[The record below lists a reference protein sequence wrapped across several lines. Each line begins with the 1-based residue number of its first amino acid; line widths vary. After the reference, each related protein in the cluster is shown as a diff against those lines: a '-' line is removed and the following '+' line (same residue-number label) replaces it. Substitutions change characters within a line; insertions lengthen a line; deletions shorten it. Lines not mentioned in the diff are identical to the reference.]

1 MVLMP
6 DDQNPELPLTP
17 PPPGDGSP
25 GALHIQP
32 VNIEDEMRKS
42 YLDYSMS
49 VIIGRA
55 LPDVRDG
62 LKPVHR
68 RILYTMQQM
77 GLQPNR
83 ATRKCARIV
92 GDVMG
97 KYHPHGNLA
106 VYDAL
111 VRLAQTWSMR
121 YPLIF
126 GQGNFGSVDGDPPAA
141 DRYTEAKLAPVST
154 ALLEDLD
161 KETVDFRPNYDGSE
175 VEPDVLPARIPNLLI
190 NGSDGIAVGMAT
202 KIPPHNLTEIVNA
215 TITLINDPNAQL
227 AEILKFVQGPD
238 FPTAGVIHGRAG
250 IFEAYRTGRGRFMM
264 RAKAA
269 IENITKD
276 RQAIIVNE
284 IPYQVNK
291 AKLVE
296 RIAQLVN
303 DKDIEDISD
312 IRDESDRDGMR
323 IVVELKRGAEPQI
336 VLNQLYKHT
345 AMQEGFS
352 MILLAV
358 VNNQPREMGLIQ
370 AIKHFINHR
379 VEVVRRR
386 TAFLLQKARDREH
399 ILEGYLNALD
409 HLDNVITIIRA
420 SANRADARENLVAY
434 FGGKKI
440 DINTTGRAPK
450 LAPEKPFTSRQ
461 AEAILELQLHRLT
474 KLSIDEISN
483 ELKET
488 RERIEDYESILA
500 SESKL
505 RKVIIKELEEVKE
518 LYGDE
523 RRTRIEDEA
532 AEIVLEDLIAD
543 EQVAVTFSH
552 SGYMKR
558 TPISTY
564 RMQRRGG
571 TGRTGMKTREEDFV
585 EHLFI
590 ASTHAYIM
598 IFTNKGRVYWLKVYE
613 IPDVSAAGRG
623 KHIGNLIGL
632 QPGETVRT
640 MLAVRNLE
648 EENKYI
654 FFATRNGLVKK
665 SELRE
670 FMHVRSNGINAIS
683 IEEGDELVAARITNG
698 NQIVFI
704 ASHEGAAIRFDEN
717 HVRPMGRAAYG
728 VNGINLEERDYV
740 VGMTVTPRPEAKGTE
755 KDHVEA
761 EKDNVEAEK
770 DNVEAEKDHVGTAV
784 LGRPAS
790 QGEADAESEIPPTET
805 VDLTQKGTL
814 ILSVTE
820 NGYGKRTPADEYR
833 LTNRAGKGV
842 INIKTTERVGKVV
855 AIALVDENSQVMLIS
870 QYGKII
876 RMDSKT
882 IRESGRNAQ
891 GVRLLHMEPGDR
903 VAAAVV
909 LAPEEEPNGNGATL
923 IQ

>member
-770 DNVEAEKDHVGTAV
+770 DHVGTAV

>member
-1 MVLMP
+1 MP

-17 PPPGDGSP
+17 PPGGGNDGP
-25 GALHIQP
+25 GALSIQP
-32 VNIEDEMRKS
+32 VNIEEEMKRS

-92 GDVMG
+92 GEVMG

-111 VRLAQTWSMR
+111 VRLAQTWSLR

-141 DRYTEAKLAPVST
+141 DRYTEAKLAQVATP
-154 ALLEDLD
+154 LLEDLD
-161 KETVDFRPNYDGSE
+161 KETVDFHPNYDGSE
-175 VEPDVLPARIPNLLI
+175 VEPDVLPARIPNLLV

-202 KIPPHNLTEIVNA
+202 KIPPHNLTEIVDA
-215 TITLINDPNAQL
+215 TITLINNPNSQL

-238 FPTAGVIHGRAG
+238 FPTAGIIHGRAG

-269 IENITKD
+269 IENINKD
-276 RQAIIVNE
+276 RQAIVVTE

-291 AKLVE
+291 SVLIK
-296 RIAQLVN
+296 RIAALVN
-303 DKDIEDISD
+303 DKEIEDISD
-312 IRDESDRDGMR
+312 VRDESDRDGMR

-336 VLNQLYKHT
+336 VLNQLFKHT
-345 AMQEGFS
+345 EMQQGFS

-358 VNNQPREMGLIQ
+358 VNGQPREMGLIQ
-370 AIKHFINHR
+370 AIKYFIEHR
-379 VEVVRRR
+379 VDVVRRR
-386 TAFLLQKARDREH
+386 TAYLLQKAKDREH
-399 ILEGYLNALD
+399 ILEGYLTALD
-409 HLDNVITIIRA
+409 HLDNVIAIIRG
-420 SANRADARENLVAY
+420 SANRADARENLVLY

-450 LAPEKPFTSRQ
+450 LDADKPFTAKQ
-461 AEAILELQLHRLT
+461 ADAILELQLHRLT
-474 KLSIDEISN
+474 RLSIDEIAK
-483 ELKET
+483 ELTDVRGNIAE
-488 RERIEDYESILA
+488 YESILA
-500 SESKL
+500 SEKKL
-505 RKVIIKELEEVKE
+505 RTVIIKELEEVKKS
-518 LYGDE
+518 YGDE

-543 EQVAVTFSH
+543 EQVAVTVSH
-552 SGYMKR
+552 SGYLKR

-571 TGRTGMKTREEDFV
+571 TGRTGMKTRDEDFV

-590 ASTHAYIM
+590 ASTHAYIL
-598 IFTNKGRVYWLKVYE
+598 IFTNNGRVYWLKVYE
-613 IPDVSAAGRG
+613 IPDVSAAGKG
-623 KHIGNLIGL
+623 KHIGNLVGL
-632 QPGETVRT
+632 QPGETVKT
-640 MLAVRNLE
+640 LVAVRNLE
-648 EENKYI
+648 EENKYV

-665 SELRE
+665 SEVRE
-670 FMHVRSNGINAIS
+670 FMHVRSNGINAIG
-683 IEEGDELVAARITNG
+683 IEQGDELVACRITDG
-698 NQIVFI
+698 NQIIFL
-704 ASHEGAAIRFDEN
+704 ASHEGMAVRFDES
-717 HVRPMGRAAYG
+717 HVRPMGRGAYG
-728 VNGINLEERDYV
+728 VWGIDLEKGDYV
-740 VGMTVTPRPEAKGTE
+740 VGMATTTKPGTEHVATAASTIPGAEAKG
-755 KDHVEA
+755 
-761 EKDNVEAEK
+761 
-770 DNVEAEKDHVGTAV
+770 
-784 LGRPAS
+784 
-790 QGEADAESEIPPTET
+790 AESEVID
-805 VDLTQKGTL
+805 VAVKGSL

-820 NGYGKRTPADEYR
+820 NGFGKRTTADEYR
-833 LTNRAGKGV
+833 LTNRGGKGV
-842 INIKTTERVGKVV
+842 INLKTTERVGKVV
-855 AIALVDENSQVMLIS
+855 AIAQVDETSEVMLIS
-870 QYGKII
+870 HYGKII
-876 RMDSKT
+876 RMDSAT

-891 GVRLLHMEPGDR
+891 GVRLLHLEPGDR

-909 LAPEEEPNGNGATL
+909 IAPEAEPNGGNGGTL

>member
-1 MVLMP
+1 MA

-17 PPPGDGSP
+17 PPGGDGSP
-25 GALHIQP
+25 GALNIQP
-32 VNIEDEMRKS
+32 VNIEEEMRRS
-42 YLDYSMS
+42 YLDYAMS

-55 LPDVRDG
+55 LPDVKDG

-77 GLQPNR
+77 GLQPNK

-111 VRLAQTWSMR
+111 VRLAQPWSMR

-141 DRYTEAKLAPVST
+141 DRYTEAKLAQVST

-161 KETVDFRPNYDGSE
+161 KDTVDFHPNYDGSE
-175 VEPDVLPARIPNLLI
+175 VEPDVLPARIPNLLV

-202 KIPPHNLTEIVNA
+202 KIPPHNLTEIVDA
-215 TITLINDPNAQL
+215 TITLINNPNAQL
-227 AEILKFVQGPD
+227 AEILKYVLGPD
-238 FPTAGVIHGRAG
+238 FPTYGIIHGRAG
-250 IFEAYRTGRGRFMM
+250 IFEAYRTGRGRFQV
-264 RAKAA
+264 RAKAS
-269 IENITKD
+269 IETFTKE
-276 RQAIIVNE
+276 RQAIIVTE

-291 AKLVE
+291 ARLVE

-323 IVVELKRGAEPQI
+323 IVIELKRGAEAQI
-336 VLNQLYKHT
+336 VLNQLFKHT
-345 AMQEGFS
+345 QMQESFS

-358 VNNQPREMGLIQ
+358 VNGQPRELGLIE

-379 VEVVRRR
+379 VDVVRRR
-386 TAFLLQKARDREH
+386 TAYLLSKARDREH
-399 ILEGYLNALD
+399 ILEGYLTALD
-409 HLDNVITIIRA
+409 HLDNVIVIIRG
-420 SANRADARENLVAY
+420 SANRADARENLVTY

-440 DINTTGRAPK
+440 EINTTGRAPK
-450 LAPEKPFTSRQ
+450 LDPEKPFTAKQ
-461 AEAILELQLHRLT
+461 ADAILELQLHRLT
-474 KLSIDEISN
+474 KLSIDEIAN
-483 ELKET
+483 ELKQVRDNIAE
-488 RERIEDYESILA
+488 YESILG
-500 SESKL
+500 SEKKL
-505 RKVIIKELEEVKE
+505 RTVIIKELEEVKK
-518 LYGDE
+518 LYGDA

-543 EQVAVTFSH
+543 EQVAVTVSH

-571 TGRTGMKTREEDFV
+571 VGRTGMKTRDEDFV
-585 EHLFI
+585 EHLFL
-590 ASTHAYIM
+590 ASTHAYIL
-598 IFTNKGRVYWLKVYE
+598 IFTNTGRVYWIKVYE
-613 IPDVSAAGRG
+613 IPDVSAAGKG
-623 KHIGNLIGL
+623 KHVGSLVGL
-632 QPGETVRT
+632 QQGETVRT

-648 EENKYI
+648 EANKYI

-670 FMHVRSNGINAIS
+670 FMHVRSNGINAIN
-683 IEEGDELVAARITNG
+683 IEQGDELVSARITNG
-698 NQIVFI
+698 QQIIFI
-704 ASHEGAAIRFDEN
+704 ASHEGMAVRFDES

-728 VNGINLEERDYV
+728 VKGINLEKGDYV
-740 VGMTVTPRPEAKGTE
+740 VGMATTPKPAAEAAATT
-755 KDHVEA
+755 
-761 EKDNVEAEK
+761 
-770 DNVEAEKDHVGTAV
+770 DHVGTAASAV
-784 LGRPAS
+784 PGAEAPAVV
-790 QGEADAESEIPPTET
+790 DATTTEPEV
-805 VDLTQKGTL
+805 VDVAVKGSL

-820 NGYGKRTPADEYR
+820 NGFGKRTPADEYR
-833 LTNRAGKGV
+833 LTNRGGKGV
-842 INIKTTERVGKVV
+842 INLKTTERNGKVV
-855 AIALVDENSQVMLIS
+855 GIAQVDETSEVMLIS
-870 QYGKII
+870 HYGKII

-891 GVRLLHMEPGDR
+891 GVRLLHLEPGDR

-909 LAPEEEPNGNGATL
+909 IAPEEEPNGTNGGNGTL

>member
-1 MVLMP
+1 MA

-17 PPPGDGSP
+17 PPGGDGGSP
-25 GALHIQP
+25 GALNIQP
-32 VNIEDEMRKS
+32 VNIEDEMRRS

-77 GLQPNR
+77 GLAPNR

-111 VRLAQTWSMR
+111 VRLAQPWSMR
-121 YPLIF
+121 YPLVH

-141 DRYTEAKLAPVST
+141 DRYTEAKLAHVAT

-175 VEPDVLPARIPNLLI
+175 IEPDVLPTRIPNLLV

-202 KIPPHNLTEIVNA
+202 KIPPHNLTEIVDA
-215 TITLINDPNAQL
+215 TITLVNNPNTTL
-227 AEILKFVQGPD
+227 PEILKFVQGPD
-238 FPTAGVIHGRAG
+238 FPTYGIIHGRAG
-250 IFEAYRTGRGRFMM
+250 ILEAYKTGRGRFMM

-269 IENITKD
+269 IENLTKEK
-276 RQAIIVNE
+276 QAIVITE

-291 AKLVE
+291 ARLVE
-296 RIAQLVN
+296 RIADLVN
-303 DKDIEDISD
+303 NKVIDDISD

-323 IVVELKRGAEPQI
+323 IVVELKRTAEPQI
-336 VLNQLYKHT
+336 VLNQLFKHT
-345 AMQEGFS
+345 SMQESFS
-352 MILLAV
+352 MILLAIAHG
-358 VNNQPREMGLIQ
+358 QPREMGLIQ
-370 AIKHFINHR
+370 AIRHFIDHR

-386 TAFLLQKARDREH
+386 TAYLLAKAQDRAH
-399 ILEGYLNALD
+399 ILEGYLTALD
-409 HLDNVITIIRA
+409 HLDNVIVIIRG

-450 LAPEKPFTSRQ
+450 LDTEKPFTAKQ
-461 AEAILELQLHRLT
+461 ADAILELQLHRLT

-483 ELKET
+483 ELKEM
-488 RERIEDYESILA
+488 RERIAEFESILV
-500 SESKL
+500 SEKKL
-505 RKVIIKELEEVKE
+505 RGVIIKELEEVKKQ
-518 LYGDE
+518 YGDV
-523 RRTRIEDEA
+523 RRTVIEDEA
-532 AEIVLEDLIAD
+532 AEIQLEDLIAD
-543 EQVAVTFSH
+543 EQVAVTVSH
-552 SGYMKR
+552 SGYLKR

-564 RMQRRGG
+564 RSQRRGG
-571 TGRTGMKTREEDFV
+571 TGRTGMKTRDEDFV

-590 ASTHAYIM
+590 ASTHAYIL
-598 IFTNKGRVYWLKVYE
+598 IFTSAGRVYWLKVYE
-613 IPDVSAAGRG
+613 IPDIGAAGKG
-623 KHIGNLIGL
+623 KHMGNLISL
-632 QPGETVRT
+632 QPGETVKT
-640 MLAVRNLE
+640 MLAVRDLE
-648 EENKYI
+648 EAGKYV
-654 FFATRNGLVKK
+654 FFVTRNGTVKK
-665 SELRE
+665 TELKD
-670 FMHVRSNGINAIS
+670 FSHVMSRGIIAIN
-683 IEEGDELVAARITNG
+683 IEQGDELVAATLTDG
-698 NQIVFI
+698 QQIIFL
-704 ASHEGAAIRFDEN
+704 ASHEGQAIRFEEDA
-717 HVRPMGRAAYG
+717 VRSMGRNATG
-728 VNGINLEERDYV
+728 VRGMNLEDKDYI
-740 VGMTVTPRPEAKGTE
+740 VGMATTPKPGAPGGGTGLSAAQTKAAAKAEPPATDEIADLIPAKG
-755 KDHVEA
+755 
-761 EKDNVEAEK
+761 
-770 DNVEAEKDHVGTAV
+770 
-784 LGRPAS
+784 S
-790 QGEADAESEIPPTET
+790 
-805 VDLTQKGTL
+805 L

-833 LTNRAGKGV
+833 LTNRGGKGV
-842 INIKTTERVGKVV
+842 INVKTTERNGKVTGIAQV
-855 AIALVDENSQVMLIS
+855 AEESQVMLIS

-882 IRESGRNAQ
+882 IRESGRSAQ
-891 GVRLLHMEPGDR
+891 GVRLLNLEPGDR

-909 LAPEEEPNGNGATL
+909 IPPDEAPGNGNGTL